1 MANQFSDEQR
11 REILQA
17 FKLFDQDNDGSLA
30 KQVLLSSCRKWRL
43 LLEK

>member
-17 FKLFDQDNDGSLA
+17 FKLFDKDNDNSLT
-30 KQVLLSSCRKWRL
+30 KQVPPPPSRK
-43 LLEK
+43 